1 MSNYRV
7 KLILLS
13 KADRKHFEFLK
24 LNHKQYHS
32 IAVIDECLK
41 HIQNE
46 VRQTYQ
52 KPVKLRC
59 HLVEMFD
66 VDDGKKQEKIE
77 LGAFDYEIKSD
88 TQFLSENRFY
98 QIVETEIYLN
108 SSNVDDD
115 YKEEVLKNI
124 KQAKEMPLEGV
135 SGKQSKNQRKGKL
148 KNIVFS
154 KWLKKKTDVS
164 EPKDPQENLIEDLEV
179 NTPAESEAVPEQ
191 TERAEKDGE
200 EKVVQE
206 TEKQLVD
213 DANEDKTKDTVSDQ
227 SDDDVQNEQEAD
239 IDTEATEE
247 VNAPTK
253 LEKTDTE
260 NNSVSAFESFDTLI
274 DIPDFHLPKVK
285 SRDIF
290 LKQSDDPVE
299 NKKLSFLFDRE
310 TRLVSYKEK
319 RLVEIYQALVE
330 KYHDYLLSNEQ
341 DIDAKLEEYEQTRD
355 TFIEEFTHD
364 FKAQTKEKLDKKI
377 KTVEQQHQA
386 EHDDFIAQQQQ
397 ALHRFEE
404 RQNSEQE
411 EIITAYKEQLQNE
424 VKAEKQKANKQFE
437 EQKKALKEEL
447 NEKVE
452 KDVYNYMLLD
462 KQKHIQKLN
471 DEVFKFDEQ
480 TYRQLDHKSKAWK
493 TEVENQQHQE
503 QTRQHEGME
512 QSKYEAEKEKAQA
525 EIFAMK
531 EKDREREANAQRLRA
546 QELENKQNEMAYKQ
560 EEQRLKAIEV
570 DAKHKEAEAKKK
582 EAERMIP
589 LNVRKIAGIVS
600 GAVLVLFILI
610 MFAFQL
616 FFTDE
621 PTYAELI
628 DNEDYVEAYE
638 QHPNRYNDLLQ
649 TVYEAGDVET
659 IEYLA
664 EQKPDDA
671 TTQLYQAVSAGE
683 SDSIIQAYQ
692 NVENPQQLDDAVL
705 MTVAD
710 QYLDQ
715 QNIESAEAVNT
726 HINDSTYSEKI
737 EETKNYLNIKQE
749 LENVIED
756 SDDDE
761 AVENAE
767 KTLAQINTILNIQEE
782 TE

>member
-1 MSNYRV
+1 MMSNYRV

-52 KPVKLRC
+52 KPVKLRF

-66 VDDGKKQEKIE
+66 VDDGKKQKKIE
-77 LGAFDYEIKSD
+77 LGAFEYEIKPD
-88 TQFLSENRFY
+88 TQFLSENRLY

-124 KQAKEMPLEGV
+124 KQAKEMPLEEL
-135 SGKQSKNQRKGKL
+135 SGKQTKNQRKGKL

-164 EPKDPQENLIEDLEV
+164 EPKDRQENMIEDLEV

-191 TERAEKDGE
+191 TEPAEKDTE
-200 EKVVQE
+200 EKAVQE
-206 TEKQLVD
+206 TKKQPVD
-213 DANEDKTKDTVSDQ
+213 DAKEDNTKDTASDK
-227 SDDDVQNEQEAD
+227 SDDHEQNEQEAD

-247 VNAPTK
+247 VNNPV
-253 LEKTDTE
+253 
-260 NNSVSAFESFDTLI
+260 SVFESFDTLI

-299 NKKLSFLFDRE
+299 NKKLTFLFDRE
-310 TRLVSYKEK
+310 TRLASYKEK

-330 KYHDYLLSNEQ
+330 KYHDYLLANEQ

-377 KTVEQQHQA
+377 KTVEQQQQA

-411 EIITAYKEQLQNE
+411 EILTAYKERLQNE
-424 VKAEKQKANKQFE
+424 VKAEKQKANKKFE
-437 EQKKALKEEL
+437 EKKKALKEEL

-471 DEVFKFDEQ
+471 DEVFEFDEQ
-480 TYRQLDHKSKAWK
+480 TYKQLDEKGKAWK
-493 TEVENQQHQE
+493 TEVENHRHQE

-531 EKDREREANAQRLRA
+531 ERDREREANAQSLRA
-546 QELENKQNEMAYKQ
+546 QELEDKQNEMAYKQ

-589 LNVRKIAGIVS
+589 LNVRKIAGIVA

-649 TVYEAGDVET
+649 TVYEADDVET

-671 TTQLYQAVSAGE
+671 TTQLYQAVSAGQTE
-683 SDSIIQAYQ
+683 NIIQAYQ
-692 NVENPQQLDDAVL
+692 NVENPKHLNDAVL

-710 QYLDQ
+710 QYLYQ
-715 QNIESAEAVNT
+715 QNIESAEAVNA
-726 HINDSTYSEKI
+726 HINDTMYSEKI
-737 EETKNYLNIKQE
+737 AETKNHLNIKQD
-749 LENVIED
+749 LEQVIED

-761 AVENAE
+761 AIENAE